1 MTSSPDLN
9 IYPDEQHRIHLAYER
24 LSRQF
29 EFTPIKGD
37 ADKTIFEM
45 AAHNEFGE
53 AGFRVEITWQQLH
66 RREMIQGVQTAVP
79 TGVWLPGIEIIG
91 RNKVEEETDHDRMRH
106 GIVRGLADGQSGYVR
121 EDGTY
126 REDPKSKNIYLR

>member
-1 MTSSPDLN
+1 MMISPDLQ
-9 IYPDEQHRIHLAYER
+9 IYPDEQHKIQYVYEK

-37 ADKTIFEM
+37 SDKKIFEM
-45 AAHNEFGE
+45 AVNNDFGE
-53 AGFRVEITWQQLH
+53 IGFLVTVTWQQVWQKKN
-66 RREMIQGVQTAVP
+66 EVPIP

-91 RNKVEEETDHDRMRH
+91 RNKKEEETDHDRFKW
-106 GIVRGLADGQSGYVR
+106 GVVKGLADGQSGYVR

-126 REDPKSKNIYLR
+126 REDPIKKIILP